1 VTLMV
6 YLDTDE
12 PGALLAFTGPVDQR
26 FTIVPEAPALALCSL
41 GVIGLVLMGRR
52 RRGTP
57 RLET

>member
-1 VTLMV
+1 MV

-26 FTIVPEAPALALCSL
+26 FTLVPEAPALALCCL
-41 GVIGLVLMGRR
+41 GVLGLVLMGRR